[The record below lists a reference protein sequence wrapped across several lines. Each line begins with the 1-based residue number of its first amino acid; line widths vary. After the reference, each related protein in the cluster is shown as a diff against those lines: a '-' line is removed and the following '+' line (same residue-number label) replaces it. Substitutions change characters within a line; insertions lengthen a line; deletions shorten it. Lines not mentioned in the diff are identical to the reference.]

1 MVVKKSAFKDSNTIM
16 ISKGTPLAVYVFFK
30 KENYIYE
37 VSPQTDKLMLQENI
51 NKLKIK
57 WKFDN
62 RIYELGFK
70 SY

>member
-1 MVVKKSAFKDSNTIM
+1 MPLKIP
-16 ISKGTPLAVYVFFK
+16 KGTPLAVYVPFK
-30 KENYIYE
+30 WENYIYE
-37 VSPQTDKLMLQENI
+37 VSPQTDKLMLQEDI

-57 WKFDN
+57 GKFDK